1 MKKKLIS
8 IALLVVFASLLLSAT
23 AFADSIYE
31 DKDEAKL
38 VPGGIYQYEDEDGN
52 VIYQQKISTT
62 FDFVE
67 GNIAYKIVGDNQV
80 EVSDWSWRWVPDTHG
95 NTGFISSEYSNRNQL
110 EIPATVTHESTTYA
124 VVGIGKGAFVYVTGT
139 QVVLPES
146 ITYFGSEAFCEFKD
160 TGSLVIP
167 ASVTRID
174 YNCFEKCS
182 LTSITFAEG
191 SQLKSIGK
199 DAFKDCTG
207 LSRVVLPEG
216 VEELGESLFS
226 GLSCPVTIPG
236 SVTNFSA
243 PVLGSYTGNPV
254 ENITFTE
261 GPANFIVQ
269 DGVIYAY
276 GALIKVY
283 DSTRT
288 EITVPE
294 GIEII
299 GASAFGACTDLETL
313 HLPDSIRTI
322 GDKAFM
328 NLTKLKTITGLENVT
343 SVGRMTFKSCTSLT
357 SVDLANVTEI
367 PESSFQGCTSLTS
380 VSAPNVVSIGGHAFS
395 GCSALA
401 SVYMPSVEEIG
412 SSAFEG
418 SGLTDVVGF
427 DNLKAIGMK
436 AFMNCPLTKVVLPET
451 LESVGIAAF
460 AYTLGDGSDLSVLV
474 MQGATPPEMNA
485 TAFQGAPETLT
496 VIVPEG
502 SETAYGKTALGS
514 FIGGTEG
521 NPAIT
526 FSLGLTPAS
535 LNLIGNGSDTI
546 AVTATIPAGYKLV
559 MSNSNGNVAGA
570 KLSDDGGYI
579 TVTAKS
585 AGSAT
590 ISVSIVSDDDS
601 ITLVT
606 KSCNVVV
613 GASYTVTIVYG
624 NGAADGIVYIAQG
637 ESYKLPA
644 APSKSGYSFIGWRG
658 DDGSIHKANEW
669 VPISADATFTAV
681 WQAINIPD
689 PNGIT
694 VTQPANGTIKVNPS
708 NGSAGTLITVTA
720 TPDKGYELAYIT
732 VDGERITGNTF
743 RMPDKAVTVS
753 AVFVPVTFPFTDVHT
768 GDWYYDYVAYVYSN
782 GLMDGTSATTFEP
795 NANMTRA
802 MVWAILARID
812 GETVTGDAWATDART
827 WAMNSGVSDG
837 TDPNGLVT
845 REQFAT
851 MLYRYAV
858 AKGYD
863 VSIGESTNILSYAD
877 YDEISEWAIPAMQ
890 WACGSGIITG
900 VTESTLVP
908 QGTATRA
915 QCAAMLMRF
924 VEL

>member
-8 IALLVVFASLLLSAT
+8 IALLAVVAALLLSAT
-23 AFADSIYE
+23 AFADGVFN
-31 DKDEAKL
+31 DKDVAKL
-38 VPGGIYQYEDEDGN
+38 VPGGIYEYTENGTK
-52 VIYQQKISTT
+52 YQQKISTT

-95 NTGFISSEYSNRNQL
+95 KTGFISSEYSNRTKL
-110 EIPATVTHESTTYA
+110 EIPATVTHESTTYD
-124 VVGIGKGAFVYVTGT
+124 VVGIGMGAFVYVSGT
-139 QVVLPES
+139 EVVLPES
-146 ITYFGSEAFCEFKD
+146 ITYFGIQAFCEFRY

-182 LTSITFAEG
+182 LTSITFEEG
-191 SQLKSIGK
+191 SRLESIG
-199 DAFKDCTG
+199 DEAFKGCTS
-207 LSRVVLPEG
+207 LSEVVLPEG
-216 VEELGESLFS
+216 VEELGESLFRD
-226 GLSCPVTIPG
+226 LSCPVTIPG
-236 SVTNFSA
+236 SVTNFSG
-243 PVLGSYTGNPV
+243 PVLGSYTGDP
-254 ENITFTE
+254 EEDITFTE

-294 GIEII
+294 GIETI
-299 GASAFGACTDLETL
+299 GASAFGVCKDLEAL

-328 NLTKLKTITGLENVT
+328 NLTKLATITGLENVT
-343 SVGRMTFKSCTSLT
+343 SVGSMTFGKCTSLT
-357 SVDLANVTEI
+357 SVNLANVTEI
-367 PESSFQGCTSLTS
+367 PYASFQNCTSLTS
-380 VSAPNVVSIGGHAFS
+380 VSAPKAVSVDQQAFV
-395 GCSALA
+395 GCSALT

-412 SSAFEG
+412 DSAFAG
-418 SGLTDVVGF
+418 CGLTEVVGL
-427 DNLKAIGMK
+427 DKLKTINML
-436 AFMNCPLTKVVLPET
+436 AFKDCPLTKVVLPET
-451 LESVGIAAF
+451 LESVGLGAF
-460 AYTLGDGSDLSVLV
+460 AYMNSDGSKLSVLV
-474 MQGATPPEMNA
+474 MQGETPPQMADNA
-485 TAFQGAPETLT
+485 FLNAPETLT

-502 SETAYGKTALGS
+502 SETAYGETTALGS
-514 FIGGTEG
+514 FIGDSEDD
-521 NPAIT
+521 PAIT
-526 FSLGLTPAS
+526 FSLGITPAS

-720 TPDKGYELAYIT
+720 TPDEGYELAYVT
-732 VDGERITGNTF
+732 VDGEKISGNTF
-743 RMPDKAVTVS
+743 RMPDHDVTVS
-753 AVFVPVTFPFTDVHT
+753 GVFVPVTFPFVDVKP
-768 GDWYYDYVAYVYSN
+768 GDWFYDYVVYVYSN

-802 MVWAILARID
+802 MVWTILARID
-812 GETVTGDAWATDART
+812 GETVTGAAWADTARA
-827 WAMNSGVSDG
+827 WAMAEGVSDG

-851 MLYRYAV
+851 MLWRYAV

-863 VSIGESTNILSYAD
+863 VSIGGNTNILSYAD